1 MTTATKRKSKWVKR
15 WKVAASNGGTW
26 TVAQDKDGGWGCS
39 CPVWKFRR
47 QECHHIAAIKR
58 DPSRPEE
65 VVEPVLEYQLASVD
79 QPQRKDDTLLIPLVT
94 VGNTHQEAAVCNFLL
109 EEGWPMAA
117 IRQQRHI
124 PSQWTA
130 KAIRRFIDENGQAH
144 F

>member
-1 MTTATKRKSKWVKR
+1 MRKSKWVRR
-15 WKVAASNGGTW
+15 WQVAASNGGTW

-39 CPVWKFRR
+39 CPVWKFKR

-65 VVEPVLEYQLASVD
+65 ITEPIFEYRLAMID
-79 QPQRKDDTLLIPLVT
+79 RPQRKGDMLLIPLVV
-94 VGNTHQEAAVCNFLL
+94 VGNTHQEATVCDFLL
-109 EEGWPMAA
+109 GEGWPMGT
-117 IRQQRHI
+117 IRQRRHI

-130 KAIRRFIDENGQAH
+130 QAIRGYVDEHGQAQ